1 MSGEMYQRV
10 REYAHKQQEG
20 WSEFLR
26 TVTLDDFLQVC
37 EDRGLTTEDAA
48 IRHWRRWSY
57 FNSRED

>member
-1 MSGEMYQRV
+1 MSGEMYVRL
-10 REYAHKQQEG
+10 REYAQKQHDG
-20 WSEFLR
+20 WGEFLR

-57 FNSRED
+57 FNSEEN